1 MHVVAVDE
9 GLATAYIS
17 LFKLEVML
25 GKRELVES
33 QGTKDALA
41 SSTIRPTFDLPP

>member
-1 MHVVAVDE
+1 MHVVDVDE

-25 GKRELVES
+25 GKRERVEC

-41 SSTIRPTFDLPP
+41 SSTI